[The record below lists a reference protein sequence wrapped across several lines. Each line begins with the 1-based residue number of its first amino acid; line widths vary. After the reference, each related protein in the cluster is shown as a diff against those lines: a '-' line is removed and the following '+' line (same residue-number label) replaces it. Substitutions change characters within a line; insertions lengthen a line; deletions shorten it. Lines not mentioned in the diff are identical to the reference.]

1 MNNICDGRNFTRL
14 VFIIPIIDNK
24 FAAIMN
30 GITMASNDVSD
41 ILIADVK
48 RLPNVVM
55 HFGTG
60 RYWVLLFI
68 VKSKSFSEINRI
80 YIYTSIEKVAV
91 PY

>member
-14 VFIIPIIDNK
+14 VFIPIIDNK
-24 FAAIMN
+24 FATIMN